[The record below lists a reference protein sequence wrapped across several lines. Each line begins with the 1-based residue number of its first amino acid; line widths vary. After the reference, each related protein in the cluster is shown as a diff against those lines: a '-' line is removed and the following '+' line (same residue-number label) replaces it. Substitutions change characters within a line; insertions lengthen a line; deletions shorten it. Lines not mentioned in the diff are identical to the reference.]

1 MSRRAES
8 LCRRRQRDGD
18 QRWREPHLDDSG
30 RGSVRCR
37 RDDPEALVTLGRL
50 AAQRDLLALVLDTL
64 VPAGEAFP
72 ESGALALDHV
82 LAMAAA
88 SSEIES
94 LLSRALEAIESS
106 VRAGNIRAFSE
117 LGAAQREDLLRR
129 VERSVPEPFEG
140 LLLVSE
146 PQSSPHY
153 TAIRL
158 VERVLARAFGEGW
171 DVRAQAPIAL
181 DDASEPEP
189 DVAVVRGAPR
199 DYSTSHPAH
208 PVLVVEVAAS
218 SLDFDREHKASLYAR
233 ARCPEYWI
241 VNLLDRVL
249 EVQREP
255 TPEPSAP
262 YGWDYA
268 VVDVLSPADQ
278 VSTLGAPAIQIAVGD
293 LLP

>member
-1 MSRRAES
+1 MSPRGDV
-8 LCRRRQRDGD
+8 DG
-18 QRWREPHLDDSG
+18 RG
-30 RGSVRCR
+30 RGSLDSPGGRFVPRQ
-37 RDDPEALVTLGRL
+37 TLQMKRWK
-50 AAQRDLLALVLDTL
+50 
-64 VPAGEAFP
+64 
-72 ESGALALDHV
+72 
-82 LAMAAA
+82 
-88 SSEIES
+88 
-94 LLSRALEAIESS
+94 
-106 VRAGNIRAFSE
+106 
-117 LGAAQREDLLRR
+117 R
-129 VERSVPEPFEG
+129 VEYERLVDKGVFAPGDRIELIDG

-171 DVRAQAPIAL
+171 DVRTQAPIAL

-189 DVAVVRGAPR
+189 DIAVVRGAPR
-199 DYSTSHPAH
+199 DYSVAHPAH

-268 VVDVLSPADQ
+268 VVDVLSSADQ
-278 VSTLGAPAIQIAVGD
+278 VSTLSAPAIQIAVGD